1 MGKRRRMPIE
11 RRAARQAIQRA
22 HVAKRLVADFTRA
35 HTSTSNAQHAAATVI
50 ASSADYSQAVLQQR
64 GLHQGEQKDSKQR
77 FYLEARVLKFS
88 HPWSATAAGM
98 QATRSPIAKRRARR
112 ARSAARSGNLK
123 AVCSKRDKNKR
134 AVGTALAPVPCQP
147 CGPAVADACVVKW
160 FCPSLTCGT
169 KQYRGAAVKCTSCQ
183 TKRDGKVD
191 VPKAPKALQAGS
203 PTALVQTL
211 TAVMVDDGGGGAAS
225 VDAGSVQY

>member
-1 MGKRRRMPIE
+1 MVCNCCGNAGHAKPDCKKKGEACEICGKVG
-11 RRAARQAIQRA
+11 
-22 HVAKRLVADFTRA
+22 H
-35 HTSTSNAQHAAATVI
+35 
-50 ASSADYSQAVLQQR
+50 
-64 GLHQGEQKDSKQR
+64 
-77 FYLEARVLKFS
+77 
-88 HPWSATAAGM
+88 
-98 QATRSPIAKRRARR
+98 
-112 ARSAARSGNLK
+112 LK
-123 AVCSKRDKNKR
+123 AVCSKRGKNKP
-134 AVGTALAPVPCQP
+134 AVGAAPAPVPCQP